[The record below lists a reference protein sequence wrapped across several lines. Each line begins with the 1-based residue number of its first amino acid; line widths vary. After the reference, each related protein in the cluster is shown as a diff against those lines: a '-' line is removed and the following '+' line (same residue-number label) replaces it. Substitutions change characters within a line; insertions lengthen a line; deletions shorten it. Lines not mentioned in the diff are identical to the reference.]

1 MKYFKE
7 ILLIVLSII
16 LALIFLELILEV
28 VKPQPKNS
36 SWRVQDEET
45 GTYLNIKNSN
55 AKHQYYGKIDRISV
69 EYKFGKYHNR
79 IFSDNQEIAEKKN
92 ILILGD
98 SHIFGWLLKDKDT
111 LVFKLQ
117 NKFNEYNFINASAGG
132 WSDIDS
138 FNYIKKFC
146 HLIKPTKIL
155 FYLNIDRALSSNLL
169 LLKDNKFLIKNVKIN
184 YLKKNLNSSITYRWL
199 TENSNLF
206 QLIKT
211 IYLKTNNKN
220 FINYNQKN
228 LKDDKKKLK
237 DDKIEEKNY
246 KQDLKLFLKL
256 VEKIVDE
263 TEKCNSEVIFIDR
276 GWYIKEGNS
285 KIKNIIFDELQK
297 HSENDQI
304 QFVSLYNEMNKVRE
318 DIKKFV
324 LEEGHPNNLGNEIMF
339 KAISIKFN
347 DIIK

>member
-1 MKYFKE
+1 MRYFKE

-55 AKHQYYGKIDRISV
+55 AKHQYYGKIDRVSV
-69 EYKFGKYHNR
+69 KYKFGKYHNR
-79 IFSDNQEIAEKKN
+79 IFTDNQEIAEKKN

-169 LLKDNKFLIKNVKIN
+169 LLKDNKLLIKNVKIN
-184 YLKKNLNSSITYRWL
+184 YLKKNLNSSITYKWL
-199 TENSNLF
+199 SENSNLF

-220 FINYNQKN
+220 FINYNQ
-228 LKDDKKKLK
+228 KKLK

-263 TEKCNSEVIFIDR
+263 TEKCNSEIIFIDW
-276 GWYIKEGNS
+276 GWDIKEANS

-297 HSENDQI
+297 QSENDQI

-318 DIKKFV
+318 DKKKFL
-324 LEEGHPNNLGNEIMF
+324 LEEGHPNNLGNESMF